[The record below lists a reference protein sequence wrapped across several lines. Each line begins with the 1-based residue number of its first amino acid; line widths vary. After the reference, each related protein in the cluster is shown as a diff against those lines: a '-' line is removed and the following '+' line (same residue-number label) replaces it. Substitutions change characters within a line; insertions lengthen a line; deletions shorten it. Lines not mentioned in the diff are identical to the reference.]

1 MGLLSSRG
9 LLRSASR
16 IAIIAA
22 TGALSAC
29 SGASI
34 FSSSNAAATRNLI
47 QPDNQDIVGGAAYWG
62 AKYDANRADTAAAVS
77 FAKSLRM
84 MGGAKQAVT
93 LLKDVVM
100 KAPDDPKVL
109 SEYGKALTA
118 VGRSKDALPFLSRAV
133 QLSGSDWT
141 AYSAYGVAL
150 DQTGDHTAARDL
162 YQTALTISP
171 NNPAIESNIAMS
183 YVLDGQIAQGEA
195 IMRKLVARTDATA
208 QMRQNLAMVAALKG
222 NKSEAEILTREDLT
236 PADANNNLAVLR
248 QFSAG
253 NAKPPASTPTSVAPL
268 TPALSAPSSAPA
280 PVARKKLPPPLP
292 VPQTPK
298 YQGVKP
304 VNDLAPD
311 LAPSETPAPQQQS
324 VAPTN
329 LVPATAKAK
338 APRAPATMAPI
349 PDDEITTPPSSAK
362 EANSPP
368 APLRQSFESTGAT
381 SSIAVATADQ

>member
-34 FSSSNAAATRNLI
+34 FSSSNAAATRNLV

-62 AKYDANRADTAAAVS
+62 AKYDANRGDIAAAVN
-77 FAKSLRM
+77 FAKSLRT

-100 KAPDDPKVL
+100 KAPDNPKVL

-133 QLSGSDWT
+133 QLSGKDWA

-150 DQTGDHTAARDL
+150 DQTGDHAAARDL

-183 YVLDGQIAQGEA
+183 YVLDGHIAQGEA

-208 QMRQNLAMVAALKG
+208 QMRQNLAMVATLQG

-253 NAKPPASTPTSVAPL
+253 NAKPPVSTPSSVAP
-268 TPALSAPSSAPA
+268 AISAPSSAPA

-292 VPQTPK
+292 LPQTQK

-304 VNDLAPD
+304 TV
-311 LAPSETPAPQQQS
+311 PSVTPAPQQQS
-324 VAPTN
+324 GAPTN
-329 LVPATAKAK
+329 LAPAAAKAK
-338 APRAPATMAPI
+338 TPRAPATMAPI
-349 PDDEITTPPSSAK
+349 ADDEITTPPSSAK

-368 APLRQSFESTGAT
+368 APLRQSLDSTGT
-381 SSIAVATADQ
+381 TPSIAVATAAQ